1 MTLAGFE
8 DISGEH
14 LHAQART
21 FAVRSVLRELTGSTA
36 VVLGALARLYPSL
49 GSSISSASIPITVV
63 EPPADGETL
72 TIEDRTLT
80 FRVLGP
86 EDELAEDDIEVLST
100 AELQAE
106 AIRKAMNGLLGT
118 GVGPGTQADA
128 YFAAERT
135 GAVLTLTAR
144 KGGPDGDLYSI
155 STDSTD
161 ITIGILSPGS
171 GDYPILKGLV
181 SKLAAASLFSGGSV
195 DGRGQESYSERLAR
209 EANELLARLASGS
222 IPLSDVSGAVV
233 AMSGLAFQSTAP
245 APGEA
250 AFPDRKSAAGDSWY
264 TELLERKGALY

>member
-1 MTLAGFE
+1 MMIAGFE

-36 VVLGALARLYPSL
+36 VVLGALSRLYPTL
-49 GSSISSASIPITVV
+49 GSLISSATIPITISSV
-63 EPPADGETL
+63 PADGDVL

-86 EDELAEDDIEVLST
+86 EDELVEDDIEVLST

-106 AIRKAMNGLLGT
+106 AIQKAMSGLPGT

-135 GAVLTLTAR
+135 GAVLTLTSR
-144 KGGPDGDLYSI
+144 KGGPDGNLYSI
-155 STDSTD
+155 STDSSG
-161 ITIGILSPGS
+161 ISIGTLAPGS
-171 GDYPILKGLV
+171 GDYPILKGIV
-181 SKLAAASLFSGGSV
+181 SKLAASCLFSGGSV

-209 EANELLARLASGS
+209 EANELLGRLVSGE
-222 IPLSDVSGAVV
+222 IPLVDSLGIAL
-233 AMSGLAFQSTAP
+233 AMSSLTFQTTAP

-250 AFPDRKSAAGDSWY
+250 SFPERRSTAGDTWY
-264 TELLERKGALY
+264 TELLERKGAL